1 MAVALT
7 GDAATQEETF
17 DVPVIARGT
26 LLEWVGIGGQGR
38 RQGQPDVGV
47 DQGPY
52 SQVSPRG
59 PDPDGLMARSQSP
72 QSHTEALAQGTP
84 TPHSPLDTS
93 KWVEGCPTG
102 EMGRR

>member
-52 SQVSPRG
+52 SQVSP
-59 PDPDGLMARSQSP
+59 MERSHMPLGVRVCVLSRF
-72 QSHTEALAQGTP
+72 SH
-84 TPHSPLDTS
+84 
-93 KWVEGCPTG
+93 V
-102 EMGRR
+102 

>member
-38 RQGQPDVGV
+38 RQGQPDAGAN
-47 DQGPY
+47 QGPC
-52 SQVSPRG
+52 SWVSPLG
-59 PDPDGLMARSQSP
+59 S
-72 QSHTEALAQGTP
+72 
-84 TPHSPLDTS
+84 
-93 KWVEGCPTG
+93 
-102 EMGRR
+102 